1 MKTSY
6 RILIV
11 DDEDNVRRMLATA
24 FSLQGHETHCASNG
38 QAALQHFADTPPDVV
53 LMDIRMPVLDGIGA
67 ARELRALDREDVK
80 DLPIIAMTANAGE
93 EDRKQTREA
102 GMNEHLAK
110 PIDPKLLYTTLQKFI
125 LP

>member
-38 QAALQHFADTPPDVV
+38 
-53 LMDIRMPVLDGIGA
+53 GA
-67 ARELRALDREDVK
+67 ATLCRHAARRGADGYPD
-80 DLPIIAMTANAGE
+80 AG
-93 EDRKQTREA
+93 
-102 GMNEHLAK
+102 NERN
-110 PIDPKLLYTTLQKFI
+110 
-125 LP
+125 